1 MDFQTIAAFIFIS
14 LMLIFMYI
22 KRKHIYVQKIAFPFL
37 YFVMYKTKAGI
48 RLMEKLANKFPR
60 SVRYLAYAGI
70 GVGFLGMGFIAFMLV
85 YNLINLFLVPS
96 AVQGVALVLPFKIKG
111 SFYVPFFYWIISIFI
126 IAVVHEFSHGVV
138 ARAYGLKIKSSGI
151 AFLGIVVPVLPAAFV
166 EPDEKELEKRSAKE
180 KLSIYAAGPFSNIL
194 LAVVV
199 IVIFIF
205 VLSPMAGAV
214 LSPNGVKVTSF
225 IEGNETS
232 PAEQAG
238 MIPGDVIVSI
248 NGVNITTVYNLSL
261 ILNNTNPGNRII
273 LNTENM
279 SYSVTLGR
287 NPIHENKS
295 YLGVYIQ
302 QNTEINQSFEKKYG
316 SWLAVLI
323 IWFIGLFYW
332 LYVLNLGIG
341 LFNLVPLGPIDGGRM
356 LLAVLKKKYPEQKA
370 LSIWKAVSSFF
381 LMIILI
387 NLVFAFLR

>member
-1 MDFQTIAAFIFIS
+1 
-14 LMLIFMYI
+14 
-22 KRKHIYVQKIAFPFL
+22 
-37 YFVMYKTKAGI
+37 
-48 RLMEKLANKFPR
+48 
-60 SVRYLAYAGI
+60 
-70 GVGFLGMGFIAFMLV
+70 
-85 YNLINLFLVPS
+85 
-96 AVQGVALVLPFKIKG
+96 
-111 SFYVPFFYWIISIFI
+111 
-126 IAVVHEFSHGVV
+126 
-138 ARAYGLKIKSSGI
+138 
-151 AFLGIVVPVLPAAFV
+151 
-166 EPDEKELEKRSAKE
+166 
-180 KLSIYAAGPFSNIL
+180 
-194 LAVVV
+194 
-199 IVIFIF
+199 
-205 VLSPMAGAV
+205 
-214 LSPNGVKVTSF
+214 
-225 IEGNETS
+225 
-232 PAEQAG
+232 
-238 MIPGDVIVSI
+238 
-248 NGVNITTVYNLSL
+248 
-261 ILNNTNPGNRII
+261 
-273 LNTENM
+273 M